1 MSRNKKR
8 RNGVRGEAGFSLI
21 EIMVVVFIMGLL
33 VTLVAP
39 RILGRTDDA
48 RATKA
53 AADIRSVE
61 QALSL
66 YKLDNGTFPT
76 TDQGLEA
83 LVLQPSSGPAARRW
97 RQYLENVPLDPWDL
111 PYIYESNGRDY
122 ILLSFGADGSEGG
135 DGPDADIDS
144 RDLG

>member
-1 MSRNKKR
+1 MRKTR
-8 RNGVRGEAGFSLI
+8 LTEAGFSLI

-53 AADIRSVE
+53 AADIRSLE
-61 QALSL
+61 QSLSL
-66 YKLDNGTFPT
+66 YKLDNGQFPT
-76 TDQGLEA
+76 TEQGLDA
-83 LVLQPSSGPAARRW
+83 LVIQPTSGPAPRRW
-97 RQYLENVPLDPWDL
+97 RTYLDNLPLDPWDTA
-111 PYIYESNGRDY
+111 YIYESDGRDY
-122 ILLSFGADGSEGG
+122 LLISFGADAAEGG
-135 DGPDADIDS
+135 DGPDADVDS

>member
-1 MSRNKKR
+1 MRKTR
-8 RNGVRGEAGFSLI
+8 LTEAGFSLI

-53 AADIRSVE
+53 AADIRSLE
-61 QALSL
+61 QSLSL
-66 YKLDNGTFPT
+66 YKLDNGQFPT
-76 TDQGLEA
+76 TEQGLDA
-83 LVLQPSSGPAARRW
+83 LVIQPTSGPAPRRW
-97 RQYLENVPLDPWDL
+97 RAYLDNLPLDPWDTA
-111 PYIYESNGRDY
+111 YIYESDGRDY
-122 ILLSFGADGSEGG
+122 LLISFGADAAEGG
-135 DGPDADIDS
+135 DGPDADVDS

>member
-1 MSRNKKR
+1 MNWKQRK
-8 RNGVRGEAGFSLI
+8 EAGFTLI

-39 RILGRTDDA
+39 KILGRTDDA

-66 YKLDNGTFPT
+66 YKLDNGHFPT
-76 TDQGLEA
+76 TDQGIEA
-83 LVLQPSSGPAARRW
+83 LVRQPSSGPQARRW
-97 RQYLENVPLDPWDL
+97 RAYLDNVPTDPWDM
-111 PYIYESNGRDY
+111 PFIYESDGRDY
-122 ILLSFGADGSEGG
+122 LLLSFGADGIEGG
-135 DGPDADIDS
+135 QGVDADIDS